1 MYVFALYLSAILF
14 GGMAVVKDNSTTK
27 KISWFVFI
35 AIILILMFRF
45 SIGSDINT
53 YMYIFER
60 VSNPIQDAFLYHSQR
75 NVLFNTW
82 MWICKSLFGSYQN
95 FTLLTNMLVLSL
107 CSITIKKYSKNILFS
122 LAIFIG
128 TGILEVYYSSGIRQM
143 IAMAIFMF
151 SYYQYLKVGR
161 TKAYLIACVI
171 ASMFHEIALI
181 SLFLPILLKYTSQ
194 IRKNEFKSLSS
205 ILLVSC
211 ICFFCMTFVM
221 PAVASAIGYDSVLT
235 HVLIYFTETT
245 FSIAGLGL
253 RIVLFGIVFS
263 IYKMIEKDKIDD
275 FTYFQIITCF
285 ISMCLYICFANF
297 SLMARVSDF
306 IEIIMIILIPNLIF
320 LLSSNLKKV
329 ISLIAVFGLNGFLL
343 FSDLKFKF
351 DAMNKYDKMNFIEY
365 PYFTI
370 WDDKNI
376 EYYTSKIL
384 EQ

>member
-1 MYVFALYLSAILF
+1 MYVFALYLSAIFF
-14 GGMAVVKDNSTTK
+14 GCIAAIKDNRTTK
-27 KISWFVFI
+27 KISWFIFI

-60 VSNPIQDAFLYHSQR
+60 VSNPIRDAFLYHSQR
-75 NVLFNTW
+75 NILFNTW

-95 FTLLTNMLVLSL
+95 FALLTNLLILSL
-107 CSITIKKYSKNILFS
+107 CGITIKKYSKNILFS

-143 IAMAIFMF
+143 IAMSIFIF
-151 SYYQYLKVGR
+151 SYYQYLRVGR
-161 TKAYLIACVI
+161 IKTYLIICII

-194 IRKNEFKSLSS
+194 IRKNEFKSLLS
-205 ILLVSC
+205 ISIISC
-211 ICFFCMTFVM
+211 TCFFVMTFVM
-221 PAVASAIGYDSVLT
+221 PAVAAVIGFDSVLT
-235 HVLIYFTETT
+235 HVLIYFTETS
-245 FSIAGLGL
+245 FSVAGLGL

-263 IYKMIEKDKIDD
+263 IYKMIENSKIDD
-275 FTYFQIITCF
+275 FTYFQIVTCF

-320 LLSSNLKKV
+320 LLSSNLKKI
-329 ISLIAVFGLNGFLL
+329 ISLIAVFSLNGFLL

-351 DAMNKYDKMNFIEY
+351 DAMNEYEKMNFIEY

-370 WDDKNI
+370 WDAKNI
-376 EYYTSKIL
+376 EYYTSRTL
-384 EQ
+384 E